1 MSTRSINKY
10 FLLGTMALTGMVGF
24 TACSSDEVPD
34 NGKQNPTYNN
44 GTVKTQFALNVPQS
58 GRNSR
63 MTAATTQESGFR
75 GISDMRLLSFGATV
89 APGTTTLNQIV
100 LGSSENAYE
109 ADNYRRVY
117 RDVVVP
123 VGTQNFVFY
132 GTATNEG
139 GDDNAKYGKLNGPAW
154 AGVTDLAK
162 VNFQLVTINS
172 SVNFANTDEG
182 QLIVNALNK
191 VAQTQIGSESDITAW
206 NSADED
212 GTDLYEKQAGKLY
225 KKFIGLSAG
234 SYASVKATLDELV
247 NAAGKTGTD
256 YSNKTKYEQLLA
268 EVTKNAQEALASLV
282 DQGNTKVTKFP
293 GNYNLPDGVARLS
306 YDKNNKTFSYISNSE
321 TAISTQNKI
330 NYNLIAYP
338 ASLDYTI
345 NTPVKASNDVLN
357 GLGSWPQYDKWK
369 DNATGTWGDGW
380 TGTVTENT
388 RSIGLEKAVEYAVAR
403 LQTIVAAKST
413 TLEDNAQAKGQVSNN
428 TIKLTN
434 ADGKPSFWLTSVLIG
449 GQPSNVNWE
458 YLPAD
463 QPTDNGNKTLSYD
476 YTIYDNQLNEAT
488 EDDLDGD
495 HVNDIKGYAIT
506 TTNSKPNYTLV
517 LDNNAA
523 DQAKVVYV
531 TLEFLNN
538 SGIDFYGAD
547 GVVPNGGK
555 FYLVGKLNMEGKQ
568 LPAGVTHIFQQD
580 YKTEA
585 TFTISSLKSAYNCIP
600 DLRSSSIS
608 LGLAVNLEW
617 KQGLTFS
624 NEIE

>member
-89 APGTTTLNQIV
+89 APGTTALNQIV

-123 VGTQNFVFY
+123 VGTKNFVFY
-132 GTATNEG
+132 GTASTTETN
-139 GDDNAKYGKLNGPAW
+139 NSKNGKLNGPSW
-154 AGVTDLAK
+154 SDLSDLAN
-162 VNFQLVTINS
+162 VNFQLVTINNT
-172 SVNFANTDEG
+172 VNFANTDEG
-182 QLIVNALNK
+182 LMIVSALNE
-191 VAQTQIGSESDITAW
+191 VAQTQVGSGDQVTLWS
-206 NSADED
+206 SADKNSQEM
-212 GTDLYEKQAGKLY
+212 YERQAGKLY
-225 KKFIGLSAG
+225 EKFIGLTAG
-234 SYASVKATLDELV
+234 SYASVKATLEELAK
-247 NAAGKTGTD
+247 AAGKKGSSYTNT
-256 YSNKTKYEQLLA
+256 YEQILA
-268 EVTKNAQEALASLV
+268 QVTTNAKDALDALK
-282 DQGNTKVTKFP
+282 DEGNVKVTQFP
-293 GNYNLPDGVARLS
+293 GYYSMPDGVARLS

-321 TAISTQNKI
+321 TEISTQNKI
-330 NYNLIAYP
+330 NYNLISYP

-345 NTPVKASNDVLN
+345 NTPVKASNESLN
-357 GLGSWPQYDKWK
+357 GLNSWPSYDKWK
-369 DNATGTWGDGW
+369 DDASDTWSSDW
-380 TGTVTENT
+380 DNIVSENT
-388 RSIGLEKAVEYAVAR
+388 RSIGLQKAVQYAVAR
-403 LQTIVAAKST
+403 LQTKVLAKAT

-434 ADGKPSFWLTSVLIG
+434 ANGKPSFWLTSILIG

-458 YLPAD
+458 YLPAKKG
-463 QPTDNGNKTLSYD
+463 TDALTYD
-476 YTIYDNQLNEAT
+476 YTIYDNQLNGAT
-488 EDDLDGD
+488 SADLDGD
-495 HVNDIKGYAIT
+495 DTNDVTGYAIT
-506 TTNSKPNYTLV
+506 TTESEPNYTLV
-517 LDNNAA
+517 LDNNNNTTTG
-523 DQAKVVYV
+523 QHKVVYV

-547 GVVPNGGK
+547 GIVPNGGK
-555 FYLVGKLNMEGKQ
+555 FYLVGKLSTEGKTM
-568 LPAGVTHIFQQD
+568 PTGVDHIFQQD

-617 KQGLTFS
+617 KQGLTFTD
-624 NEIE
+624 EIK